1 MNLYDFLYI
10 DKKMEEKPHILC
22 ILTESLQH
30 KSVYKMKAA
39 VYNMNRKSTFKAV
52 PVSSARRSDRVIT
65 GVCRS
70 RLPLWIYGFPSDGAG
85 RPFFIVGQ
93 KEGLWMEQV
102 KKAEIMDE
110 GAMRRAVNRISY
122 EIIEHNHGAAN
133 LVLAGVRTR
142 GVFLAERMADKIA
155 EVEGTCPQVISL
167 DITGFRD
174 DKPEEQSKI
183 PLPVIEAISR
193 KTVIIVDD
201 VLYTGRTVRAAMEV
215 VLHMG
220 RAQRIQL
227 AALIDR
233 GHRELPI
240 RPDYVG
246 KNLPTSRAETVRVN
260 MKEFDGKDSVVILT
274 GAEN

>member
-1 MNLYDFLYI
+1 
-10 DKKMEEKPHILC
+10 
-22 ILTESLQH
+22 
-30 KSVYKMKAA
+30 
-39 VYNMNRKSTFKAV
+39 
-52 PVSSARRSDRVIT
+52 
-65 GVCRS
+65 
-70 RLPLWIYGFPSDGAG
+70 
-85 RPFFIVGQ
+85 
-93 KEGLWMEQV
+93 MEQV

-122 EIIEHNHGAAN
+122 EIIECNHGASN

-142 GVFLAERMADKIA
+142 GVFLAERMAAKIT

-174 DKPEEQSKI
+174 DKPVEKNSI
-183 PLPVIEAISR
+183 SLPEIENISN

-201 VLYTGRTVRAAMEV
+201 VLYTGRTVRAAMEA

-240 RPDYVG
+240 RPDFVG

-260 MKEFDGKDSVVILT
+260 MKEFDGKDSVEILT
-274 GAEN
+274 GAVEE

>member
-1 MNLYDFLYI
+1 
-10 DKKMEEKPHILC
+10 
-22 ILTESLQH
+22 
-30 KSVYKMKAA
+30 
-39 VYNMNRKSTFKAV
+39 
-52 PVSSARRSDRVIT
+52 
-65 GVCRS
+65 
-70 RLPLWIYGFPSDGAG
+70 
-85 RPFFIVGQ
+85 
-93 KEGLWMEQV
+93 MEQV

-122 EIIEHNHGAAN
+122 EIIEHNHGASN

-155 EVEGTCPQVISL
+155 EVEGTRPQVISL

-174 DKPEEQSKI
+174 DKPEEQSDI
-183 PLPVIEAISR
+183 PLPAIEEIYR

-215 VLHMG
+215 VLRMG

-246 KNLPTSRAETVRVN
+246 KNLPTSHAEMVRVN

-274 GAEN
+274 GAGS